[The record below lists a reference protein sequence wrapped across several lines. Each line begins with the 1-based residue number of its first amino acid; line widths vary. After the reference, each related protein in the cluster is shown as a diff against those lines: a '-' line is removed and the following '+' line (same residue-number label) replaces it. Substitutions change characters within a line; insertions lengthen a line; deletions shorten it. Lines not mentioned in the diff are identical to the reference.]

1 MENVDSSE
9 LARFDAV
16 ASRWWDPKGE
26 FGALHRINPIRL
38 EYVRER
44 ATLDG
49 ANAADIGCGGG
60 LLAEAMAKSGAR
72 VTAVDMSEKAIQV
85 ARLHMHESELD
96 IDYQLSTAESLA
108 ENKPAAFDVI
118 TCMEMLEHV
127 PAPEAVVAAIAKMIK
142 PGGDVFFS
150 TINRTAKAFALAI
163 VGAEYVLNWV
173 PRGTHEYAKFIRPAE
188 LDRAARE
195 SGLQLQGLTGLSYDP
210 LSDRFSLGNDID
222 VNYFAHY
229 KMSGA

>member
-1 MENVDSSE
+1 MENVDNSE

-49 ANAADIGCGGG
+49 ARAADIGCGGG
-60 LLAEAMAKSGAR
+60 LLAEAMAKSGAN

-96 IDYQLSTAESLA
+96 INYQLSTAESLA
-108 ENKPAAFDVI
+108 EDKTAAFDVI

-127 PAPEAVVAAIAKMIK
+127 PAPEAVVAAIARMVK

-163 VGAEYVLNWV
+163 VGAEYILNWV
-173 PRGTHEYAKFIRPAE
+173 PRGTHEYAKFIRPTE
-188 LDRAARE
+188 LDKAARD

>member
-44 ATLDG
+44 AALDG
-49 ANAADIGCGGG
+49 AQAADIGCGGG
-60 LLAEAMAKSGAR
+60 LLAEAMAKSGAN

-96 IDYQLSTAESLA
+96 IDYQLTTAESLA
-108 ENKPAAFDVI
+108 EDKTAAFDVI

-127 PAPEAVVAAIAKMIK
+127 PAPEAVVAAIAQMVK

-163 VGAEYVLNWV
+163 VGAEYILNWV
-173 PRGTHEYAKFIRPAE
+173 PRGTHEYGKFIRPAE
-188 LDRAARE
+188 LDKAARD

-229 KMSGA
+229 KMPSA

>member
-163 VGAEYVLNWV
+163 VGAE
-173 PRGTHEYAKFIRPAE
+173 
-188 LDRAARE
+188 
-195 SGLQLQGLTGLSYDP
+195 
-210 LSDRFSLGNDID
+210 
-222 VNYFAHY
+222 
-229 KMSGA
+229 

>member
-60 LLAEAMAKSGAR
+60 LLAEAKAKSGAR